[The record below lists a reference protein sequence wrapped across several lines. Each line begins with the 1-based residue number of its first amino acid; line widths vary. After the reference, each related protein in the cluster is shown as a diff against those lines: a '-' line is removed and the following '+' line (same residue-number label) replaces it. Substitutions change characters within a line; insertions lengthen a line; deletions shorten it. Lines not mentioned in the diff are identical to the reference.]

1 MFDLSLYVITDKTL
15 SQGRSHL
22 DIMRASL
29 AGGATMIQL
38 REKEATSLAFYQEAM
53 QLLPVCRQYQ
63 VPLIINDRVDI
74 ALAVD
79 ADGVHVGQ
87 DDLPADVVRRII
99 GPDKILGVSAS
110 TVDEALQAQRDGAQY
125 IGVGAV
131 YGTATKADAG
141 AAIGVERLKDIAA
154 AVSIPVVAIGGI
166 QTHNISAVIQTG
178 VQGVA
183 VISAV
188 VSQPDVEEAT
198 RKLLELVRQNQ

>member
-1 MFDLSLYVITDKTL
+1 
-15 SQGRSHL
+15 
-22 DIMRASL
+22 
-29 AGGATMIQL
+29 
-38 REKEATSLAFYQEAM
+38 
-53 QLLPVCRQYQ
+53 
-63 VPLIINDRVDI
+63 
-74 ALAVD
+74 
-79 ADGVHVGQ
+79 VHVGQ